1 MSKIVKDDEIKYSKY
16 QTAIFDYIK
25 NENGH
30 LVVEAAAGSGKT
42 FTLLKCLDLIPTSK
56 RVLLTAFNKDIVD
69 ELKKKSKGFPNVECR
84 TLHGLGKMFVMRNIE
99 GVSPVPELFKYTSEI
114 YSNLN
119 SYTKLNIFR
128 LKKHNRKKYMDNLK
142 KYVDFARF
150 FLCNTSKDLDEIE
163 QMYEIETV
171 ADEKEVAMKLLE
183 WGKTHLDTID
193 YVDMIWLPNVLN
205 LSSNGLQ
212 YDYIMVDEC
221 QDMNKAERE
230 LVLKCFKE
238 GTRLVSVGDENQL
251 IYQFSGADKESLN
264 KLKSLPNTKCLP
276 LSISY
281 RCADKIVEY
290 AQHIV
295 PTIEKND
302 DNRVGEVVEN
312 VPIDDVKDGDMVLC
326 RTNAPLV
333 ELYNK
338 YIKKGKKAYIVGK
351 DIGNNMKSIVNELWG
366 HDKLSLCTKED
377 EWGDC
382 LQVRLYEDLFLY
394 RNKLMNDFNIDQ
406 DTAESSRQFQ
416 DKLDMVK
423 AIDAMERGLETKEEL
438 LEKIDKVFPKKSIKD
453 GIKLSTIHKSKGL
466 ECENVYIACHSEMPS
481 KNATTRWEKRQEQNL
496 MYVAYTRA
504 KNKLGFLVEEEQ
516 DVGDATNN
524 LRAME
529 AVVEISLKKSVSAEV
544 NRKSAPNILKR
555 AERINIAEVSNNTV
569 ELDSKTERDTCDF
582 SELMNPRRKRK

>member
-25 NENGH
+25 NETGH

-42 FTLLKCLDLIPTSK
+42 FTLLKCLDLIPTDK

-69 ELKKKSKGFPNVECR
+69 ELKKKSKCFPNVECR

-99 GVSPVPELFKYTSEI
+99 GVSPAPELFKYTSEI

-150 FLCNTSKDLDEIE
+150 FLCSTPKDLDEIE

-205 LSSNGLQ
+205 LPSNGLQ

-290 AQHIV
+290 AQQIV

-312 VPIDDVKDGDMVLC
+312 VPIEEVNDGDMVLC

-351 DIGNNMKSIVNELWG
+351 DIGNNMKSIVNELWN

-394 RNKLMNDFNIDQ
+394 RNKIMNDFNIDQ

-423 AIDAMERGLETKEEL
+423 AIDAMERGLDTKEEL

-504 KNKLGFLVEEEQ
+504 KNKLGFLVEEER
-516 DVGDATNN
+516 DVGDATNS

-529 AVVEISLKKSVSAEV
+529 AVVEMSLKKSVSAEV
-544 NRKSAPNILKR
+544 NRKSAPKILKR
-555 AERINIAEVSNNTV
+555 AERINIAEISNNTV
-569 ELDSKTERDTCDF
+569 ELDSKTENGACDF

>member
-25 NENGH
+25 NETGH

-42 FTLLKCLDLIPTSK
+42 FTLLKCLDLIPTDK

-99 GVSPVPELFKYTSEI
+99 GVSPAPELFKYTSEI

-150 FLCNTSKDLDEIE
+150 FLCSAPKDLDEIE

-205 LSSNGLQ
+205 LPSNGLQ

-264 KLKSLPNTKCLP
+264 KLKGLPNTKCLP

-290 AQHIV
+290 AQQIV

-312 VPIDDVKDGDMVLC
+312 VPIEEVKDGDMVLC

-351 DIGNNMKSIVNELWG
+351 DIGNNMKSIVNELWN

-394 RNKLMNDFNIDQ
+394 RNKIMNDFNIDQ

-423 AIDAMERGLETKEEL
+423 AIDAMERGLNTKEEL

-504 KNKLGFLVEEEQ
+504 KNKLGFLVEEER
-516 DVGDATNN
+516 DVGDATNS

-529 AVVEISLKKSVSAEV
+529 AVVEMSLKKSVSAEV
-544 NRKSAPNILKR
+544 NRKSAPKILKR
-555 AERINIAEVSNNTV
+555 AERINIAEISNNTV
-569 ELDSKTERDTCDF
+569 ELDSKTENSACDF